1 MADPGSPPLPASF
14 RIGVIGAGIAGLAC
28 AQRLAARGAK
38 VTVFERNRRPGGRA
52 GSHPAP
58 IGRFDHGAQYFT
70 VQGPLFDNTVAQWRQ
85 ARVVERWTG
94 RIVELSGETLQD
106 KTDSVARYI
115 GTDGMLSVAR
125 HLARDLDL
133 RLDVRVDQ
141 LARRGASWT
150 VIDEL
155 GRSPAPGGFDA
166 IVVAMPAP
174 AAAQL
179 FAEAPQLARR
189 AATVSYEPC
198 WTAMLA
204 TDVASG
210 FDFAGAFVN
219 DTEALVWATRDSAKP
234 QSSPVGLER
243 WVLHASARWT
253 RLHLNMQG
261 EDAAS
266 LVAQAFAERFNFS
279 FRPAYLAGHCWLH
292 AQVSHPL
299 GEPFIWDPA
308 ARIGA
313 AGDWCI
319 GARIEDAFVS
329 GDALGAAITD

>member
-1 MADPGSPPLPASF
+1 VGNPGSPPLPASF

-28 AQRLAARGAK
+28 ARRLAARGAK

-58 IGRFDHGAQYFT
+58 VGRFDHGAQYFT
-70 VQGPLFDNTVAQWRQ
+70 VHGPVFDNAVAQWRQ

-94 RIVELSGETLQD
+94 RIVELSGQNLQD
-106 KTDSVARYI
+106 KTDSAVRYI
-115 GTDGMLSVAR
+115 GTDGMHSVAR

-133 RLDVRVDQ
+133 HLDVRIDQ

-150 VIDEL
+150 VADES

-166 IVVAMPAP
+166 VVIALPAP

-179 FAEAPQLARR
+179 LSQAPQVARR
-189 AATVSYEPC
+189 AAAVSYEPC

-219 DTEALVWATRDSAKP
+219 DTDALAWATRDSAKP
-234 QSSPVGLER
+234 QSAPAGLER
-243 WVLHASARWT
+243 WVLQAPARWS
-253 RLHLNMQG
+253 RLHLNMHG

-266 LVAQAFAERFNFS
+266 LIAQAFAERFNFS
-279 FRPAYLAGHCWLH
+279 FRPAYLVGHCWLH
-292 AQVSHPL
+292 AKVSDPL
-299 GEPFIWDPA
+299 GQPFIWDSA

-313 AGDWCI
+313 TGDWCT